1 MINGLKDVMWD
12 LHSAD
17 PEVRALM
24 FFIDWGIIYKNY
36 GKCEHC
42 NFLKYYVRTGK
53 SREWTYHCSGL
64 ATYMEKP
71 TIHALLPVPVAFCHQ
86 CGICYGYDE

>member
-12 LHSAD
+12 LQSAD

-42 NFLKYYVRTGK
+42 NFLKYYVR
-53 SREWTYHCSGL
+53 
-64 ATYMEKP
+64 
-71 TIHALLPVPVAFCHQ
+71 
-86 CGICYGYDE
+86 